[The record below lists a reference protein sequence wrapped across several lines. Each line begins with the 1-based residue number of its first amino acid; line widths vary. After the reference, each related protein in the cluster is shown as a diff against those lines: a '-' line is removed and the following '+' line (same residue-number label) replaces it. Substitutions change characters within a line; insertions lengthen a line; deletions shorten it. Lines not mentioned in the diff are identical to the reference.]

1 MTFPNIDPIIFSI
14 GPLAIS
20 WYSLSYVVGILL
32 GWFYANKIIE
42 KFKSQITKKNL
53 EDFITYAVIGIIVG
67 GRLGFVLLYNPSRYF
82 SNPIDILKTYE
93 GGMSFHG
100 GALGV
105 IIAAYLFCRKY
116 KINFLSLTD
125 IIAPVVPI
133 GLFLGRIA
141 NFINGELYGRITNS
155 SFGMIFPNSDLMP
168 RHPSQLYEA
177 FFEGLIL
184 FCILAYSV
192 FKRGTLKKQGLNSG
206 LYLIFYSL
214 FRIIV
219 EMFREPDVQIGFIL
233 DSLTMGQILS
243 VPMLLLGSYL
253 ICQSNPK

>member
-1 MTFPNIDPIIFSI
+1 MTFPNINPIIFSI
-14 GPLAIS
+14 GPFAIS

-42 KFKSQITKKNL
+42 KFKLQITKKNL

-67 GRLGFVLLYNPSRYF
+67 GRLSYVLLYNPSRYF

-105 IIAAYLFCRKY
+105 IVAAYLFCQKY

-141 NFINGELYGRITNS
+141 NFINAELYGRITNS
-155 SFGMIFPNSDLMP
+155 SFGIIFPNSDLQP

-177 FFEGLIL
+177 FFEGLVL
-184 FCILAYSV
+184 FCILAYAV
-192 FKRGTLKKQGLNSG
+192 FRRGTLKKQGLNSG
-206 LYLIFYSL
+206 LFLTFYAL
-214 FRIIV
+214 FRIVI
-219 EMFREPDVQIGFIL
+219 EIFREPDIQIGFIL

-253 ICQSNPK
+253 ICQSNRK

>member
-1 MTFPNIDPIIFSI
+1 MTFPNINPIIFSI

-32 GWFYANKIIE
+32 GWSYANKIIN
-42 KFKSQITKKNL
+42 KFKLQITKKNL

-67 GRLGFVLLYNPSRYF
+67 GRLGFVLLYNPSRYL
-82 SNPIDILKTYE
+82 SNPVDILKTYE

-100 GALGV
+100 GALGLM
-105 IIAAYLFCRKY
+105 IAAHLFCRRY
-116 KINFLSLTD
+116 KVNFLSLTD
-125 IIAPVVPI
+125 IMVPAVPI

-155 SFGMIFPNSDLMP
+155 YFGMIFPNSDLMP

-177 FFEGLIL
+177 FFEGLVL
-184 FCILAYSV
+184 FCILAYAT
-192 FKRGTLKKQGLNSG
+192 FKYKTLKKCGLNFG
-206 LYLIFYSL
+206 LFLTFYAL
-214 FRIIV
+214 FRITI
-219 EMFREPDVQIGFIL
+219 EIFREPDIQIGFIL
-233 DSLTMGQILS
+233 GSLTMGQILS